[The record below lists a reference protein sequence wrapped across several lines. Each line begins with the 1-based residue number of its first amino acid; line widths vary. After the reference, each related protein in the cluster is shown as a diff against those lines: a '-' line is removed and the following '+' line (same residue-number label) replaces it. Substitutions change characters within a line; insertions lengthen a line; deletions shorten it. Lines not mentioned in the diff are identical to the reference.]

1 MTHATQTSFAGA
13 LLDRAA
19 PLPTGLTSWTG
30 VEPIRRYGVYRN
42 NVATGLARALAA
54 RFPVTEKIVGK
65 DFFTAMARDY
75 VLQHP
80 PASPV
85 LLHYGPGF
93 ADFVA
98 DFAPAAGLPYLADVV
113 RLEDAQVKAY
123 HARDVTSIDPL
134 VLARISADRMAGLTF
149 RFHPATSVLRS
160 PHPIVTIWSMNAGEQ
175 LLAPITDWQAEDA
188 LVTRPELAVLTRRI
202 SPGSADFLLAL
213 MDGQPLGEAF
223 EAALDADRNFDLG
236 LNLADLLRSGAVIDI
251 TSEPSLEA

>member
-1 MTHATQTSFAGA
+1 MTHATQTSFAEA
-13 LLDRAA
+13 LLDRSA

-30 VEPIRRYGVYRN
+30 AEPVRRYGVYRN

-54 RFPVTEKIVGK
+54 RFPVTEKIVGEE
-65 DFFTAMARDY
+65 FFTAMARDY

-93 ADFVA
+93 AEFVA
-98 DFAPAAGLPYLADVV
+98 SFAPAAGLHYLADVI

-123 HARDVTSIDPL
+123 HARDITPIDPQ
-134 VLARISADRMAGLTF
+134 VLARVSSDRMAGLTF

-160 PHPIVTIWSMNAGEQ
+160 PHPIVTIWSMNSGEQ
-175 LLAPITDWQAEDA
+175 PLAPITDWQGEDA
-188 LVTRPELAVLTRRI
+188 LITRPALAVLTRRI
-202 SPGSADFLLAL
+202 TPGSALFVLAL
-213 MDGQPLGEAF
+213 MEGQTLDEAF
-223 EAALDADRNFDLG
+223 EAALATRQDFDLG
-236 LNLADLLRSGAVIDI
+236 HNLVDLLRSGAVIDV